1 MSGRDS
7 TEARCK
13 SEARVTLVKVDL
25 LEPTRPR
32 ARQTAGEIVA
42 DAMR

>member
-7 TEARCK
+7 IEARCK
-13 SEARVTLVKVDL
+13 SEARVTLVKVDRL
-25 LEPTRPR
+25 KPARPR
-32 ARQTAGEIVA
+32 APQPAGEIVA